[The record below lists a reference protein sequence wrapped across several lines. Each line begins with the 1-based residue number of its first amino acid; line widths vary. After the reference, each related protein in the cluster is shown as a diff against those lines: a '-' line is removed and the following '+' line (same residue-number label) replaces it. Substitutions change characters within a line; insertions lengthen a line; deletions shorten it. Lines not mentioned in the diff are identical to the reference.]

1 VWEQLAASHV
11 ASHSRLAAAAPHRR
25 LAATPRR
32 RQHAPL
38 PLLAPA
44 SSSWSCCCHDLL
56 PSPQEATRWRPQGQ
70 PQQEDQAVACEH
82 PSSSR
87 DAVEDGLHQMN
98 ASLPGLLLLQL
109 LQLSRQDDE
118 HESGTA
124 GSCPR

>member
-11 ASHSRLAAAAPHRR
+11 ASHRRLAAAAPHRR

-44 SSSWSCCCHDLL
+44 SASWSYCCHDLL
-56 PSPQEATRWRPQGQ
+56 PSPQEATSWRSQGQ
-70 PQQEDQAVACEH
+70 PQQEDQAVACEQ

-87 DAVEDGLHQMN
+87 DAVEDGLHQMS
-98 ASLPGLLLLQL
+98 ASLPDLLLLQL
-109 LQLSRQDDE
+109 LQLSR
-118 HESGTA
+118 
-124 GSCPR
+124 